1 MTQTSRCA
9 TFREEITLSKDLLQ
23 KSAVEVGKLIAD
35 KAISP
40 VEVTQTLL
48 DHAHAL
54 NDKVNAY
61 VSFRDDKAL
70 AEAKQA
76 EEEIQAGQARGPLH
90 GVPMAIKDNLYVGGE
105 TTTMGSKIHKDFV
118 PTEDASSVARM
129 KDAGIVLTGKLN
141 MHEYAWGIDNNNPH
155 FGAAHNPWNLEKTP
169 GGSSGGSGAAV
180 AADMSFSTLGT
191 DTAGSIRIPSSA
203 CGLVGL
209 KPTHGR
215 VAKDGCFP
223 LAWTLDHIGP
233 MSKTV
238 EDAAALLQVIA
249 GFSPKDPT
257 AVNVPVGDYLSNL
270 DRDPAELTIGVE
282 EDYFF
287 HAVDSDVERLVRA
300 QIDALVEQGAKL
312 KTVKIPSL
320 AVSEWTELAISLSEA
335 SAIHHND
342 LVNRAEDFGADI
354 RFLFE
359 LGELFSSVDYLQAQQ
374 ARRQIKQEFA
384 DAFAEVDVM
393 ITPTLP
399 VMPPKLGSATADLNG
414 EQVDLIDNFIRYT
427 GPSNL
432 TGLPALSLPAGLKD
446 GMPVGVQIIGRAF
459 EEQTVLQVGR
469 LIEKNDPMEGKRAP
483 VQ

>member
-9 TFREEITLSKDLLQ
+9 TSLEEITLSKDLLQ
-23 KSAVEVGKLIAD
+23 KSAVEVGKMIAD
-35 KAISP
+35 KEISP
-40 VEVTQTLL
+40 VEVTQSLL

-76 EEEIQAGQARGPLH
+76 EKEIQAGQARGPLH

-105 TTTMGSKIHKDFV
+105 TTTMASKIHKDFV
-118 PTEDASSVARM
+118 PKEDASSVARM

-155 FGAAHNPWNLEKTP
+155 FGAAHNPWDLEKTP

-257 AVNVPVGDYLSNL
+257 AVDVPVGDYLSNL
-270 DRDPAELTIGVE
+270 DRDPSELIIGVE

-287 HAVDSDVERLVRA
+287 RAVDSEIERLVRA
-300 QIDALVEQGAKL
+300 QIDALVEQGAQL
-312 KTVKIPSL
+312 KTVKIPAL
-320 AVSEWTELAISLSEA
+320 AVSEWAELAISLSEA

-342 LVNRAEDFGADI
+342 LVNRADDFGADI

-384 DAFAEVDVM
+384 SALTDVDVI

-399 VMPPKLGSATADLNG
+399 VTPPKLGSATADLNG

-432 TGLPALSLPAGLKD
+432 TGLPTLSVPAGLKD
-446 GMPVGVQIIGRAF
+446 GMPVGLQVIGRAF
-459 EEQTVLQVGR
+459 DEQTLLQVGR
-469 LIEKNDPMEGKRAP
+469 MVEKNDPLGGKRAP
-483 VQ
+483 VK